1 PDGSIVSSSA
11 GSSLKKEEQPFR
23 HRRPTFELRLRE
35 NEPVDV
41 YISTDSRSKIH
52 TDMRLTGTLQYVQDS
67 LRDERILFL
76 VFGAII
82 ALAFYNL
89 TVFLSTK
96 DRNYLYYFLYIFF
109 MLMYD
114 ITVEGFGRYYLWP
127 DWDWMFP
134 RDYNIFM
141 SLSFVFVLFFARS
154 FLNLK
159 EFSHRLYT
167 ASTVGIGIFLVN
179 ALLFTLPPSSL
190 IVNYSTACFFAGIS
204 FLLVAGLF
212 TLSRGYRPAR
222 FYLLAWCFLIAGSS
236 MTTLRRIHVLPDT
249 ILTEYAIYFG
259 TVLEAVLLAFALG
272 DRVFTIQNEKLK
284 AEKALIDAN
293 NQILQNRMKPHFLF
307 NTMNIIF
314 NQILESPRL
323 AMETLHRLSE
333 NYHFITEFNDKK
345 IIKLKE
351 ELNFLENY
359 LHLMELR
366 WPGKVAID
374 ISADQDIL
382 DIPVPPFILQPL
394 AENAFKHGL
403 HKLQNKELN
412 VSLQASD
419 GLIRLSISNNT
430 ADKLGYV
437 DYTRSLG
444 NILKRLKNYYPGA
457 SLSLYQENATIISE
471 ITFPD
476 PR

>member
-1 PDGSIVSSSA
+1 
-11 GSSLKKEEQPFR
+11 
-23 HRRPTFELRLRE
+23 
-35 NEPVDV
+35 
-41 YISTDSRSKIH
+41 
-52 TDMRLTGTLQYVQDS
+52 
-67 LRDERILFL
+67 
-76 VFGAII
+76 
-82 ALAFYNL
+82 
-89 TVFLSTK
+89 
-96 DRNYLYYFLYIFF
+96 
-109 MLMYD
+109 
-114 ITVEGFGRYYLWP
+114 
-127 DWDWMFP
+127 
-134 RDYNIFM
+134 
-141 SLSFVFVLFFARS
+141 
-154 FLNLK
+154 
-159 EFSHRLYT
+159 
-167 ASTVGIGIFLVN
+167 
-179 ALLFTLPPSSL
+179 
-190 IVNYSTACFFAGIS
+190 
-204 FLLVAGLF
+204 
-212 TLSRGYRPAR
+212 
-222 FYLLAWCFLIAGSS
+222 
-236 MTTLRRIHVLPDT
+236 
-249 ILTEYAIYFG
+249 
-259 TVLEAVLLAFALG
+259 
-272 DRVFTIQNEKLK
+272 
-284 AEKALIDAN
+284 
-293 NQILQNRMKPHFLF
+293 
-307 NTMNIIF
+307 
-314 NQILESPRL
+314 
-323 AMETLHRLSE
+323 
-333 NYHFITEFNDKK
+333 FITEFNDKK